1 MASVPRRPDPIL
13 TRGRRHAPVKF
24 SDRRSSRSPSPPSW
38 LRRPGAGLGP
48 HRSARPTWRS
58 AGAPRGV
65 FATVCQYSHAAP
77 DDPIVQP
84 GRPGALH
91 LHHFFGNV
99 TTAAA
104 STYDSLRAGSTTC
117 VTGQDA
123 SGYSVPALYKNGV
136 EVEPRS
142 AKVYYRIG
150 HHEQG
155 SVSAF
160 PPGSAWWPA
169 MPAPRRSRVAAS
181 PSGRVSASIRRPRRR
196 HLALARRSVDAARPV
211 PGRSAGPGQPRQP
224 DAQGARRVRSLRRLP
239 GDYPAVLPSL
249 SLIVRYPLS
258 GDRGPLTLASCS
270 SSRVTPILQRLG
282 AGLPGQ
288 RDRYVPERTGAMRRA
303 RRPTDAAGAARP
315 AMSERLRVLD

>member
-1 MASVPRRPDPIL
+1 M
-13 TRGRRHAPVKF
+13 RGRRSATARSHPHPRSSPCTGN

-38 LRRPGAGLGP
+38 LRRPGCRPWP
-48 HRSARPTWRS
+48 HRSARLILGRQP

-84 GRPGALH
+84 GRPGASH

-123 SGYSVPALYKNGV
+123 SGYWVPALYKNGV

-150 HHEQG
+150 RHEQV

-160 PPGSAWWPA
+160 PPGSGWWPA

-196 HLALARRSVDAARPV
+196 HLA
-211 PGRSAGPGQPRQP
+211 
-224 DAQGARRVRSLRRLP
+224 
-239 GDYPAVLPSL
+239 
-249 SLIVRYPLS
+249 
-258 GDRGPLTLASCS
+258 
-270 SSRVTPILQRLG
+270 
-282 AGLPGQ
+282 
-288 RDRYVPERTGAMRRA
+288 
-303 RRPTDAAGAARP
+303 RPT
-315 AMSERLRVLD
+315 LR